1 MDVVFAKSKHS
12 NKIAGRHLKI
22 LNRQNAP
29 GVDYFGHD
37 GRVYNSSIAGQFAVW
52 GNWHRNQ
59 HITVSRFNSV
69 Q

>member
-1 MDVVFAKSKHS
+1 
-12 NKIAGRHLKI
+12 LKI